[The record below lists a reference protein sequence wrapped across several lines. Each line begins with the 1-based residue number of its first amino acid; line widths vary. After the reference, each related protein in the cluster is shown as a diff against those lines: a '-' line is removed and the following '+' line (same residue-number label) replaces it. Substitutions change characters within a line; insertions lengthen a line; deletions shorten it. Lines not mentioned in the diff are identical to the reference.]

1 MGQAVKRQLLRSD
14 VDPLPCLLN
23 FFGWFHH
30 FAVAVIEV
38 ANARARS
45 QQNLSSQHSYKTP
58 NANKEVYA
66 EVTRHSLAFATL
78 CSAHVASTTLAGD
91 RRRGSSSRSMT
102 HCVPPKLCRVACA
115 A

>member
-66 EVTRHSLAFATL
+66 AEVTRHSLAFATL

-91 RRRGSSSRSMT
+91 RRRGSSKHDALR
-102 HCVPPKLCRVACA
+102 A